1 MSEGDDR
8 IHGYSPNATI
18 FYDCAFPLSTNKTGD
33 NDLPSAA
40 QPPYRDEI
48 TLPTSPL
55 PISQRTGDTL
65 SLRAGENL
73 NVKKKN
79 GKKNLIPGI
88 AVSGLLPVSVPSS
101 VSSWSGG
108 PISNLGEAVED
119 EQLLQA

>member
-73 NVKKKN
+73 NVKKKME
-79 GKKNLIPGI
+79 KKQLNSRYRGVRS
-88 AVSGLLPVSVPSS
+88 AASVCSF
-101 VSSWSGG
+101 
-108 PISNLGEAVED
+108 ECF
-119 EQLLQA
+119 QLVGRAYL